1 VEVSTVFV
9 LVAGPLHAQ
18 HVAGLDVYDAGSAV
32 LAVLA
37 GLALAVRLGLR
48 PAGQRGIR
56 GRPVDEVLLLVAA
69 VGLAALLIHQLVT
82 DGVCHGSC
90 TLPLPTP
97 SGRPS

>member
-1 VEVSTVFV
+1 VEVPTVFV
-9 LVAGPLHAQ
+9 LVAAPLHAQ
-18 HVAGLDVYDAGSAV
+18 HVAGLDVYDAGSAA

-37 GLALAVRLGLR
+37 GVALAVRLGLR
-48 PAGQRGIR
+48 PAGQRNVR
-56 GRPVDEVLLLVAA
+56 GRPVDEVLLLAAA

-97 SGRPS
+97 SGRLS